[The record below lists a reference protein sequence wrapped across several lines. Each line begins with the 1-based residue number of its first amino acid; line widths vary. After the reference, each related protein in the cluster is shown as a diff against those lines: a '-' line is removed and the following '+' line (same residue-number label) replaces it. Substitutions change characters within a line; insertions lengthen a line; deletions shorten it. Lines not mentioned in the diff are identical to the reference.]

1 MKKLLSAFLC
11 ALILFGCSEDVTTE
25 ETTGNIVG
33 SVVDKS
39 TGEPVPVVSVRL
51 TENGKTTIT
60 GTDGVFEFKS
70 VEPGKYTIKAT
81 KEGYNPGE
89 NTVSVASG
97 GNSECHILIERIPA
111 VITADRNELDFG
123 SNYSTNTMSFNIVN
137 NNYQTLGWK
146 IVNNCGWIDKV
157 EPASGELEYGKTGTI
172 IVKIDRDALADGVN
186 EAILVL
192 STTGNGSTE
201 VKVKA
206 TGQAQRL
213 ATLNTLKMG
222 DITASTAVFNGEIVD
237 VGYPE
242 YTERGF
248 VYSEQQ
254 QPNENNTIQL
264 LTSTVTKDATF
275 SQQAVGLTLGKTYYV
290 RAYARNKAG
299 IAYSTNQ
306 VSFMAKS
313 TPPSVVAN
321 NVSDVDAKK
330 ASVVANGEITY
341 IGDPAYTEK
350 GFVYGTSSTPTIV
363 NTKVQVPGTN
373 EGKFQA
379 QIENLER
386 DVTYYLRAYVVN
398 SQGTYYSS
406 DDIRFSISSTSPV
419 VTIADVNDIDVT
431 SKTAVLNGSIV
442 DTGIPA
448 FTECGFVYGFNS
460 NPVIND
466 YKITTTN
473 KGVGDYSVKVD
484 NLELNKQYY
493 VRAYAINE
501 YGISYSSTQTTFSLA
516 TQQAQVEIADITN
529 VDIDNCSALL
539 NGEIVAVGTPAY
551 TECGFVYNTF
561 GNPMIQDNKIEVKKS
576 GTGSFSAKCTEL
588 KRNTTYYVR
597 AYAIN
602 EHGIS
607 YSSTQ
612 ATFSLATQ
620 QAQVEIADI
629 TNVDIDNCSALL
641 NGEIVAVGTPAYTE
655 CGFVYNTFGN
665 PMIQD
670 NKIEVKKSGTGSFSA
685 KCTELKRNTTYYVRA
700 YAINEHGI
708 SYSATQKTLS
718 LSSTNPVVTMGDVT
732 DIIYSTA
739 SATFNGLMTN
749 VGKPKFSERGF
760 VYSTVTNPNIYH
772 NKLVASSSNDTFQMS
787 IIGLTTN
794 TMYYVKA
801 YAIQGDD
808 IFYSDNEVNFSIN
821 ATLPE
826 VYDLRISNIDY
837 QNRSALLTAN
847 ITSLG
852 DPEMSEMGFVY
863 GTSTNPNIDND
874 TKISLT
880 TISTGEYS
888 RNVTNLIPNTIYHV
902 RAYAK
907 NEGGIAYSN
916 EETFTLTYTT
926 PTFSSVSVDNTNL
939 SDGTAIVRCSV
950 TEVGNPAYTERGFVY
965 ATHNSPTIAD
975 NHITIEGCGIDAF
988 SGKLDN
994 LELNRYYYVKAYVK
1008 TEIGYYYSIYA
1019 RINTAATTPS
1029 IYAPQVSNI
1038 DLINRTAIVQ
1048 GHIHEKGNPP
1058 YIERGFV
1065 YSEINDTPT
1074 INDNKI
1080 VIPGVD
1086 TEPFIYTLTDLKLD
1100 TQYYV
1105 RTYAISKAGTYY
1117 SGYTREFSTQQTLPA
1132 VKTAV
1137 VNENF
1142 GTKSAIFT
1150 GQITNVGYPEYTEV
1164 GFVYST
1170 TNTLPDINDT
1180 KCVASEVSNKIFT
1193 YNASNLPSSGPI
1205 YVRAYA
1211 INQKGV
1217 AYADNVVMIFD
1228 PAFVI
1233 YDGYVEIPDLNLAIV
1248 YDDLGKCQWDAAK
1261 TLCSGLNY
1269 GGYTNWRLPTIA
1281 ELSSISAYSE
1291 RLNFHKS
1298 SSGDYYWSSEVYNID
1313 AAYVYSFRFKSHTS
1327 EPKTDDNYVCAI
1339 RTLK

>member
-501 YGISYSSTQTTFSLA
+501 YGISYSSTQT
-516 TQQAQVEIADITN
+516 
-529 VDIDNCSALL
+529 
-539 NGEIVAVGTPAY
+539 
-551 TECGFVYNTF
+551 
-561 GNPMIQDNKIEVKKS
+561 
-576 GTGSFSAKCTEL
+576 
-588 KRNTTYYVR
+588 
-597 AYAIN
+597 
-602 EHGIS
+602 
-607 YSSTQ
+607 
-612 ATFSLATQ
+612 TFSLATQ